1 LNFRDFGEDRML
13 VSDELAA
20 NYSTKAKEDLSEKLR
35 EGAMLFLVAEGRLNE
50 EEEAEEGLKAAR
62 DALAAFQEAG
72 DKEGHANARRLVN
85 HFLMYLGQWKDAASG
100 AIKDLADFQKASF
113 ESGVAKM
120 MLSLAEANSYAKEEK
135 TIHEAHQSAKG
146 AQRLFGEQG
155 DERMAGM
162 CRLAIVDLGL
172 SGLRLNPNKEKTDE
186 VGKRLME
193 PAMEAKELFN
203 KLGDRKNEAR
213 ALHAVASCYALSENF
228 VSLWPCAQDALDI
241 FQELGHRKLEAF
253 ELMSHARW
261 LVLQGKVRKA
271 TPLAEE
277 ASEIY
282 HATGGPLQREV
293 KALQLL
299 CDVHIKVA
307 VQDGGTIDA
316 ALNVAKSAAARF
328 EEADEKLGQAAAQE
342 MMSSAYKVAGN
353 LDEAQRCAER
363 ALTTLRGV
371 DDKQGEVKVLG
382 ILTEIYI
389 QRDLYQKAIST
400 SQTVC
405 GIQREVGTP
414 LQISEALMGI
424 ANVYRAKGD
433 DKLAVNKA
441 QEALAILTELG
452 DKKSEAAMLREISAM
467 QVAAG
472 EHRQALR
479 NLAEAREIYEELED
493 DTGLTLTLVAVA
505 HVHALNI
512 VQGIK
517 QVEPGSR
524 EWNEGL
530 EKAMRTGKEAASIA
544 KEIGEEVIRAY
555 ALAIVAQVLML
566 KERHKEAAEM
576 SNEAVFIFR
585 NAGDES
591 NEAFVLMLCA
601 DSYFELG
608 QMTDAK
614 AAAEE
619 ALDIFKYIEDE
630 EGQREAEERLQQ
642 ISPPQQM
649 MFTPQH
655 NFAVQSGQPGQPQP
669 VQQGNIPFQP
679 KMAQQQQA
687 AAAQGASM
695 AQRVAG
701 ATLDVSQGLSLELV
715 TAKVKEITMSLI
727 GEDADED
734 VEDDSPL
741 MGAGL
746 TSTTAVLLRDSLN
759 EEIPGIKLPPTL
771 VFDYPSIGA
780 IAQFIVGGDD

>member
-1 LNFRDFGEDRML
+1 LSFRDFGEDRML

-20 NYSTKAKEDLSEKLR
+20 KYSTEANQGSPEKLR
-35 EGAMLFLVAEGRLNE
+35 EGAMLFSVAEGHLNDE
-50 EEEAEEGLKAAR
+50 DAEEGLKAAR
-62 DALAAFQEAG
+62 NALAAFQEAG
-72 DKEGHANARRLVN
+72 DKEGRANAGRVVN
-85 HFLMYLGQWKDAASG
+85 HCLMYLGQWKEAASC
-100 AIKDLADFQKASF
+100 AKKDLADFQKASF
-113 ESGVAKM
+113 DSGVAKM
-120 MLSLAEANSYAKEEK
+120 MLSLAEANSYANEEK
-135 TIHEAHQSAKG
+135 TIREAVLSARE
-146 AQRLFGEQG
+146 AQRMFLEQG

-162 CRLAIVDLGL
+162 CLLAIIDLGL
-172 SGLRLNPNKEKTDE
+172 SGLRLNPNKEKTAD

-193 PAMEAKELFN
+193 PALEAKELFN
-203 KLGDRKNEAR
+203 KLGDRRHEAQ
-213 ALHAVASCYALSENF
+213 ALHAVANCHALSENF

-271 TPLAEE
+271 MPLAEE

-282 HATGGPLQREV
+282 HAAGGPLQREL

-299 CDVHIKVA
+299 CDINIKVA
-307 VQDGGTIDA
+307 VQEEGSIDA
-316 ALNVAKSAAARF
+316 ALTVAKSAAARF
-328 EEADEKLGQAAAQE
+328 EEADEKLGQAAALE

-363 ALTTLRGV
+363 ALTTLRGA

-389 QRDLYQKAIST
+389 QRYLYQKAIIT

-424 ANVYRAKGD
+424 ASVYRAKGD
-433 DKLAVNKA
+433 HKLAVNKA
-441 QEALAILTELG
+441 QEALAVLTELG
-452 DKKSEAAMLREISAM
+452 DRKSEADMLRDIADM
-467 QVAAG
+467 QVSAG

-479 NLAEAREIYEELED
+479 NLADAREIYEEQED
-493 DTGLTLTLVAVA
+493 DTGLVLTLVAVA
-505 HVHALNI
+505 HAHALNI

-517 QVEPGSR
+517 EVEPGSR
-524 EWNEGL
+524 AWNEGL
-530 EKAMRTGKEAASIA
+530 EKSMRTGNEAASIA
-544 KEIGEEVIRAY
+544 KEIGQEVIRAH
-555 ALAIVAQVLML
+555 ALSIVAQVLML
-566 KERHKEAAEM
+566 KERHKEAVEM

-585 NAGDES
+585 DAWDES
-591 NEAFVLMLCA
+591 NEAFVLMLSA
-601 DSYFELG
+601 DAYFEMG

-614 AAAEE
+614 PAAEE
-619 ALDIFKYIEDE
+619 ALDIFKYLGDE
-630 EGQREAEERLQQ
+630 EGQREAEERLQK

-649 MFTPQH
+649 MSTPQG
-655 NFAVQSGQPGQPQP
+655 NVAGQPGQPLP

-687 AAAQGASM
+687 ASAQGAS
-695 AQRVAG
+695 AVQRVAG

-715 TAKVKEITMSLI
+715 TAKIKEVTMSLI